1 MTINP
6 GEHAA
11 SYKAVIDIA
20 RYGFEVEYINGR
32 GEGYKLDFI
41 PFGSFLAMVDAYQ
54 DFKKH
59 DKDDAESKE

>member
-6 GEHAA
+6 EEHAA
-11 SYKAVIDIA
+11 SYKAVVDIA
-20 RYGFEVEYINGR
+20 RYGFEVEYINSK

-41 PFGSFLAMVDAYQ
+41 PFGSFEAMVHAYQ

-59 DKDDAESKE
+59 GKDDTESKA